1 MDRRCGSN
9 PAWLWLW
16 LWPRPAAVPRFHP
29 LPGTLPVPR
38 LQPSIHKHP
47 IKSHPHHALLRSDSD
62 PPCFCF
68 NTRREPLWGQKPG
81 PGLGSSSPGPWDDG
95 IPLQGPKPRCGAGQR
110 SLAHPR
116 QHMPPKVSFCTSSSA
131 GPLTTRLS
139 RPLPGLLPRA
149 ALPRCPCPLGLHG
162 TLAPAGSRRAL
173 LHAFVAPA

>member
-1 MDRRCGSN
+1 M
-9 PAWLWLW
+9 
-16 LWPRPAAVPRFHP
+16 
-29 LPGTLPVPR
+29 PR

-95 IPLQGPKPRCGAGQR
+95 IPLQGPKARCGAGQR

-116 QHMPPKVSFCTSSSA
+116 QHMPPKVSFCASSPA
-131 GPLTTRLS
+131 GHLATRLS
-139 RPLPGLLPRA
+139 RPLPGLLSSGGPAKLPPPPRPPWDPGSCGISSSPSPC
-149 ALPRCPCPLGLHG
+149 LRCPCLTLHTRLSTRSSAGGLAWLFG
-162 TLAPAGSRRAL
+162 L
-173 LHAFVAPA
+173 LPEP